1 MSNFNVLLCRR
12 ITKVLNRDEGPFKW
26 ETDNRKD
33 ILIGAWLAHEDTDTW
48 GNMELPLNY
57 FLTQYKSWIR
67 DPVEAT
73 KPLHCVSSCQE
84 YMEILRHDFL
94 VNGWDY

>member
-12 ITKVLNRDEGPFKW
+12 ITKVLNKDHAHFIW
-26 ETDNRKD
+26 TADNHMD
-33 ILIGAWLAHEDTDTW
+33 ILIGAWLAQEDTDTW
-48 GNMELPLNY
+48 GHIHLPLNY

-84 YMEILRHDFL
+84 YMEILRQDFL
-94 VNGWDY
+94 VYGWEY